1 MNLVA
6 VLVLRDESK
15 LNLGCY
21 GVVPDLSLLLQ
32 CDVASLG
39 IGIRAR
45 EFCGHTLEYKTVSLP
60 RRGENQ
66 VPSDTASYRSSTDTS
81 GNILRILKIH
91 IQLKYIFVKHSN
103 LSNSHDNKSKK
114 RKPKA
119 KKEEVELE
127 IKEFVDC
134 QAERVEPG

>member
-1 MNLVA
+1 MVTP
-6 VLVLRDESK
+6 
-15 LNLGCY
+15 LNMKPFIYLE
-21 GVVPDLSLLLQ
+21 
-32 CDVASLG
+32 
-39 IGIRAR
+39 RAR
-45 EFCGHTLEYKTVSLP
+45 TRY
-60 RRGENQ
+60 
-66 VPSDTASYRSSTDTS
+66 TASYRSFTDIS
-81 GNILRILKIH
+81 SNILRILKIH
-91 IQLKYIFVKHSN
+91 IQLKYVFVKHSN